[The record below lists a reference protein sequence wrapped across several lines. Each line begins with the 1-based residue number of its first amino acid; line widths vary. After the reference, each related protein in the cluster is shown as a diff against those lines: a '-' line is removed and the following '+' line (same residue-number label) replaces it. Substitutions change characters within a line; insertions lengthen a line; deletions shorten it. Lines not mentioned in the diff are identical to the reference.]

1 MAVSASFREFVF
13 EQLSVVGP
21 VSLRSMFGGA
31 GVFRDG
37 LMFGLV
43 VADTLYL
50 KADEESRC
58 RFEEEGMAPF
68 SYGTKDGRNTI
79 MSYWQCPERLYDDP
93 DEMRIWLERAYAAA
107 VRAQRAKPAPKPG
120 GTRKAKA
127 KRAGR

>member
-58 RFEEEGMAPF
+58 RFEEEGMAPLGYNWDNVGVC
-68 SYGTKDGRNTI
+68 SI
-79 MSYWQCPERLYDDP
+79 PP
-93 DEMRIWLERAYAAA
+93 
-107 VRAQRAKPAPKPG
+107 
-120 GTRKAKA
+120 
-127 KRAGR
+127 